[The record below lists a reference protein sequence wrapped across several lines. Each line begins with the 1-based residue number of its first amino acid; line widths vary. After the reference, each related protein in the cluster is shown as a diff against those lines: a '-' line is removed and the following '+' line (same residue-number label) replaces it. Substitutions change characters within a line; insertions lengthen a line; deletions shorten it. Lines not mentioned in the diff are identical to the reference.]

1 METPHPAHQLHFG
14 IMLLKIRT
22 HAFRWKRRA
31 SALRNSQQNQGALA
45 VKFQEVVVHPAKN
58 READCDEQAVSLE
71 VRMDYHHHAR
81 LTVHGR
87 EALAKRVLGGE
98 SRQSAAKWVRRYCE
112 AGQAGLADRSSRPK
126 RSPRSTAAECV
137 ERVEVLRRERWTGVR
152 IAQATGLSRATVSRI
167 LVRLKLNKA
176 RHLEPQVPVVRYEHA
191 APGDLLHL
199 DIKKFA
205 RIVKA
210 GHRITGNPR
219 DETRGAGWEFLYV
232 AVDDHSRIA
241 YTALYPN
248 EKAVSSASFLAE
260 AVAYFQRLG
269 ISVRRV
275 LTDNGPCF
283 YAKLFAHTCR
293 RLHIT
298 HKRTRIYTPRTNG
311 KAERFIQTAIRE
323 WAYARRYENSK
334 QRRDHLKPWTHMYNW
349 HRPHAS
355 LNQSPP
361 ISRSGLDVNNLL
373 RHHI

>member
-1 METPHPAHQLHFG
+1 
-14 IMLLKIRT
+14 
-22 HAFRWKRRA
+22 
-31 SALRNSQQNQGALA
+31 
-45 VKFQEVVVHPAKN
+45 
-58 READCDEQAVSLE
+58 
-71 VRMDYHHHAR
+71 MDYHYHAR

-87 EALAKRVLGGE
+87 ELLARAVVEGRLGLCAAAAE
-98 SRQSAAKWVRRYCE
+98 HKISRQTAAKWVRRYRESGVE
-112 AGQAGLADRSSRPK
+112 ALGDRSSRPAQL
-126 RSPRSTAAECV
+126 RQLTSVEQAARV
-137 ERVEVLRRERWTGVR
+137 ERLRRERWTGVR

-167 LVRLKLNKA
+167 LQRLKLNKT
-176 RHLEPQVPVVRYEHA
+176 RHLEPPVPVVRYEHA
-191 APGDLLHL
+191 APGDLLHI

-210 GHRITGNPR
+210 GHRITGDPR

-241 YTALYPN
+241 YTALYPD
-248 EKAVSSASFLAE
+248 ETAHSSASFLAE
-260 AVAYFQRLG
+260 AAAWFQRLG
-269 ISVRRV
+269 ITVRRV

-283 YAKLFAHTCR
+283 YAHRFAHACR
-293 RLHIT
+293 ALAIT

-323 WAYARRYENSK
+323 WAYARRYENSN
-334 QRRDHLKPWTHMYNW
+334 QRSQHLKPWTHLYNW

-373 RHHI
+373 RHHS